1 MARQQKRIK
10 DKALLGK
17 DRVGFILDTT
27 YALVI
32 LLSAL
37 IFFKIIYI
45 QLTYK
50 VDPRVESLFRPTA
63 TKQIERPKRGAIL
76 ASDGKILAIS
86 TPVYQIYMDCA
97 VQYDIYRQDGEKGG
111 LKEQQWR
118 EDAKELSKGLA
129 SIFQDKTADQYYQ
142 FILSKREAGRHYE
155 KIGKPVDHATLQ
167 RIKALPLF
175 NRGPNTGGL
184 IYETRDSRQYPYGTI
199 ARRTIGYVKDNSN
212 SNGNNLI
219 GIEGRFNFELHGK
232 EGHAWLRKAEMNKRI
247 HNFDSTAV
255 RAVDGNDV
263 RTTLNIDLQD
273 IADRALRKNI
283 QEEERISGACAI
295 LMEVET
301 GAIRAMVNLQ
311 RDTTVEGHP
320 LSERMNLA
328 ISQIGEPGSV
338 FKTVTLT
345 SVVEDGFVHSVDETV
360 PTFRGNLPGYPRVR
374 TDPHIVDCE
383 DSTHRKE
390 IPIKRG
396 LEISSNY
403 VFAYLATK
411 CYESRPKD
419 FYDKIYRYKLGEKFD
434 FDIDGLGTPQ
444 VVTPDNNPF
453 WEKTSLATAGY
464 GYSIAVT
471 PLHLITFY
479 NAIANDG
486 KMMRPYLVEDVEKD
500 GKVIRKYGPGILG
513 NICSKATADTVTRA
527 LKGVPQYGTAK
538 KLRRARLQVAGKT
551 GTAQVALRADEKP
564 RAGDQYHDEWGRK
577 KNQGTFV
584 GFFPADNPKYSILVT
599 VYSRLSLGSFYG
611 GDAPASTVREIV
623 DAIYSMDSSC
633 GTSISRNGELPVM
646 EVREAEIDEGKVP
659 DVKGF
664 GLIDAIYA
672 IENGGYRCAYEGS
685 GHVVSQSPAG
695 GTALKTGETITLKL
709 K

>member
-1 MARQQKRIK
+1 MAKQQKRIK
-10 DKALLGK
+10 EKALLGK
-17 DRVGFILDTT
+17 DRVGLILDAT
-27 YALVI
+27 YALVLI
-32 LLSAL
+32 LSVL
-37 IFFKIIYI
+37 IIVKIILI
-45 QLTYK
+45 QTTYS
-50 VDPRVESLFRPTA
+50 VDPRVESIFRPTV
-63 TKQIERPKRGAIL
+63 TKQIERPERGAIL
-76 ASDGKILAIS
+76 STDGKILAIS

-97 VQYDIYRQDGEKGG
+97 VQHDIYRQDKEHGAEK
-111 LKEQQWR
+111 EAAWR
-118 EDAKELSKGLA
+118 AEAKELSAGLA
-129 SIFQDKTADQYYQ
+129 NLFQDRTAAQYYD
-142 FILSKREAGRHYE
+142 FIISKREAGRHYE
-155 KIGKPVDHATLQ
+155 RIGRPVDHATLQ
-167 RIKALPLF
+167 QIKALPLF
-175 NRGPNTGGL
+175 RRGPNTGGL
-184 IYETRDSRQYPYGTI
+184 LYETRDSRQYPYGTL
-199 ARRTIGYVKDNSN
+199 ARRTIGYVKDNSR
-212 SNGNNLI
+212 SNGNSRI
-219 GIEGRFNFELHGK
+219 GIEGKFDYELHGK
-232 EGHAWLRKAEMNKRI
+232 EGHAWLRKGEKNQRI

-255 RAVDGNDV
+255 KAVDGNDI
-263 RTTLNIDLQD
+263 RTTLDIDLQD

-283 QEEERISGACAI
+283 QEEERINGACAI

-320 LSERMNLA
+320 LSERVNLA
-328 ISQIGEPGSV
+328 ISQVGEPGSV

-345 SVVEDGFVHSVDETV
+345 SVLEDGYIHSVDETV
-360 PTFRGNLPGYPRVR
+360 PTHRGNVPGYRIS
-374 TDPHIVDCE
+374 TDPHIVDWE

-403 VFAYLATK
+403 VFAYLATTY
-411 CYESRPKD
+411 YEKHPKD

-444 VVTPDNNPF
+444 VVTPQNNPF
-453 WEKTSLATAGY
+453 WEKTSLATAAY

-500 GKVIRKYGPGILG
+500 GKILRKYGPGILG

-538 KLRRARLQVAGKT
+538 KLRRAKLQVAGKT
-551 GTAQVALRADEKP
+551 GTSQVALQPDEKP
-564 RAGDQYHDEWGRK
+564 RKGDQYHDERGRK
-577 KNQGTFV
+577 KKQATFV
-584 GFFPADNPKYSILVT
+584 GFFPADNPKYSVLVT

-611 GDAPASTVREIV
+611 GDAPALTVREIV
-623 DAIYSMDSSC
+623 DAVYSLDESV
-633 GTSISRNGELPVM
+633 GTVLRKSAEMPAPEI
-646 EVREAEIDEGKVP
+646 REASMAEGKVP

-664 GLIDAIYA
+664 GLIDALYA
-672 IENGGYRCAYEGS
+672 VENCGYRCAYEGT
-685 GHVVSQSPAG
+685 GQVVSQSPQAG
-695 GTALKTGETITLKL
+695 STLKKGETITLKL